1 MGHAAPNRTRP
12 TTTTTMIDR
21 TNQERLRQPREAT
34 WPWRCA
40 APAAASLALP
50 LLLAL
55 LLAMAMTAA
64 ITPAAGAACAATT
77 YSDGYV
83 YTKENGGFAIAD
95 PGWSV
100 SGSSFTTEV
109 WLRNE
114 KRGSVQCWWGQVS
127 RNRSSSSDA
136 RCATAAADHGHA
148 ELRPPHL
155 RRFAGLLCCCAH
167 CRAHP
172 ESTVDFCPS
181 A

>member
-1 MGHAAPNRTRP
+1 MTTNRT
-12 TTTTTMIDR
+12 TQAT
-21 TNQERLRQPREAT
+21 LRQPQPRAAT
-34 WPWRCA
+34 WPWRSAAA
-40 APAAASLALP
+40 APLALP
-50 LLLAL
+50 LLLPL

-64 ITPAAGAACAATT
+64 ITPAAAGTACAATT

-127 RNRSSSSDA
+127 RNRSSSSDDA
-136 RCATAAADHGHA
+136 APLPRLTTAMQGCGRLTLRC
-148 ELRPPHL
+148 
-155 RRFAGLLCCCAH
+155 FAGLLCCCAH
-167 CRAHP
+167 CGTVRAHP
-172 ESTVDFCPS
+172 ESTVGFCPS

>member
-1 MGHAAPNRTRP
+1 MRRRGDGDGRET
-12 TTTTTMIDR
+12 
-21 TNQERLRQPREAT
+21 LRGQRS
-34 WPWRCA
+34 WPLCA
-40 APAAASLALP
+40 LPLLP

-55 LLAMAMTAA
+55 LLAMAMPAA
-64 ITPAAGAACAATT
+64 ITPAEAAACAATT

-83 YTKENGGFAIAD
+83 YTKENGGFAIAE

-127 RNRSSSSDA
+127 RNRSSSSDDA
-136 RCATAAADHGHA
+136 APLPRLTTAMQGCGRLTLRC
-148 ELRPPHL
+148 
-155 RRFAGLLCCCAH
+155 FAGLLCCCAH
-167 CRAHP
+167 CGTVRAHP
-172 ESTVDFCPS
+172 ESTVGFCPS